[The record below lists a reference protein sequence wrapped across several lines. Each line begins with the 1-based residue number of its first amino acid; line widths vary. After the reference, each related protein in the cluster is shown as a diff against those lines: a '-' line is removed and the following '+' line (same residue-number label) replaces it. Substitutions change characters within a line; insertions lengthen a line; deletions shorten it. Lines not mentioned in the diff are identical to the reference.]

1 MSVLHYYVRCEICH
15 WIYECEIYHTE
26 SVLNVRIWI

>member
-1 MSVLHYYVRCEICH
+1 MSVLHLYVRCEIYH

-26 SVLNVRIWI
+26 SVPNVRIWI